1 MFKRLRIRTKILLA
15 FAIVAIIAVGTIA
28 LVAFSI
34 GRSTLEQESFNKLT
48 AVREM
53 KASQIEDYFQLIE
66 DQVITL
72 SQDRMIV
79 DAMMLLDGAYHDI
92 PDDLAIDDAGIDQLN
107 NDLEA
112 YYQDEFFRRLI
123 PNLLREPLLSDYYPD
138 TIEARLLQ
146 NQYIVSNPNDTGS
159 KHLLNS
165 ADDGSTYS
173 EAHEIYHP
181 IIRDYL
187 EHFGYY
193 DIFLVANDGAI
204 VYSVFKEVDFGTSLS
219 DGPYS
224 ETNFAKAFR
233 SALEADDGEFVSLVD
248 FEPYDPS
255 YNAPAAFT
263 ASPIF
268 DGDKRIGVLIFQM
281 PIDRINDVMTNKQNW
296 SEVGL
301 GESGETYLVGDD
313 NLIRNQSRFLIED
326 SENYF
331 NTLDE
336 IGVPLTTRA
345 RIRNLDSTVG
355 LQEVDTEG
363 TEAALSG
370 QTGTAIFPDYRG
382 VPVLSSYAPLDIE
395 NLNWVILSEID
406 EAEAFSSIQA
416 LGQRLAIG
424 SIGLIAFI
432 IIATIFFSR
441 TITRPIEHL
450 QSQAGE
456 ISAGNLDT
464 QISVDTE
471 DEINDLAHAL
481 ESMRLSNK
489 DLIDDLAII
498 NQNLE
503 NLVGE
508 RTAELEASERQ
519 SNSIIELSSDAIIVI
534 DDDGQV
540 LVWNA
545 KAEKLFGYSREDM
558 VSNPMDLIIPDGYK
572 TYHDKAF
579 AQATTAHELKNP
591 GVVHALSG
599 QHKNGKEFP
608 VELSLSH
615 WQLGGKNF
623 FSANIR
629 DITERKKA
637 EQAIRYREERIRS
650 IVEIAP
656 DAIIS
661 INSEQNII
669 MFNSQA
675 EKIFGYSAA
684 ELLGQP
690 LTKLMPEISHTVH
703 VQEVIKF
710 QNEPIDTRIMDSRR
724 EIVGRRK
731 DGTIFPAEAG
741 ISKLELDGQVV
752 FTTFFRDITK
762 RKEAERKLTESEAK
776 HRTIF
781 QNSPLGLIL
790 FNDEGFIVD
799 CNDHFVELMGSK
811 REQLIGF
818 HTLKDA
824 TDPAVREGLGKAIN
838 GEQFDFEGAY
848 TSSTGG
854 KTRYLRIIYNPVSP
868 DQLPTEVIATLED
881 ISERIEMQQEM
892 RESESRFRS
901 LFEDSPISLWEED
914 FSAIKQFI
922 DELKASGIDDFA
934 SYYDQH
940 PEAVSQAS
948 SLILVE
954 NVNQATLEL
963 YGAQNK
969 EELLGNLDKIFTAQ
983 SDDAF
988 KQELIALSRGET
1000 YYQGEIVNRKLNG
1013 QLIDCI
1019 VVFTVAPGYEDSW
1032 QKAFVS
1038 ITDITDRKE
1047 MELKLKQAMYDAES
1061 ANRAKSTFL
1070 ANMSHELRTPMN
1082 AIIGYSEMLAEDA
1095 EDEGY
1100 EELVPD
1106 LEKINIAGRHLLSL
1120 INSVLDL
1127 SKIEAGRMDLYLER
1141 FDLRKM
1147 LDEMVTTVTPVV
1159 TKNNNDFVTD
1169 FGDNL
1174 GNVRADMTKLRQS
1187 LVNLLSNASKFTKD
1201 GAITIIA
1208 RREMF
1213 QDGEWIRLTV
1223 SDTGIGIPEDKLEH
1237 IFEEFSQADESTTR
1251 NFGGTGLGLAI
1262 SRRFCRLMGGDITL
1276 TSEVGKGSTFT
1287 IEIPAEVKADM
1298 VTQDPAAL
1306 AAETTPIT
1314 HIPVGR
1320 HPILII
1326 DDDPQARELIQRTLE
1341 ADGYSVAIAATGEEG
1356 LELARQLQPSL
1367 ITLDIMMPG
1376 MDGWTTLR
1384 EFKADPALEH
1394 IPVVMI
1400 SIVGDKEMGYTL
1412 GALQSLTKP
1421 VDRAQL
1427 LQLVQQY
1434 AGPQGGDLALIVE
1447 DDASVRSLLSR
1458 ALEDAG
1464 WKVVEAENGAVALQR
1479 VHERKPDLILLDLM
1493 MPVMDGFEF
1502 VLELRME
1509 EENWDIPIIVVTSKD
1524 LTDQDRQ
1531 RLVGGVEMIID
1542 KGAYSQDE
1550 LLDQLLGYVSQHD
1563 VAG

>member
-1 MFKRLRIRTKILLA
+1 MFKHLKIRTKILLA

-28 LVAFSI
+28 LVAFGI

-66 DQVITL
+66 DQVLTL
-72 SQDRMIV
+72 SADRMII
-79 DAMMLLDGAYHDI
+79 DAMRELDGAYHDI
-92 PDDLAIDDAGIDQLN
+92 PAELAFDDADMEQLN
-107 NDLEA
+107 IDLEN
-112 YYQDEFFRRLI
+112 YYQEEFFRRLI
-123 PNLLREPLLSDYYPD
+123 PNLLREPLLSDYYPQN
-138 TIEARLLQ
+138 IEARILQ
-146 NQYIVSNPNDTGS
+146 NQYIIDNPHDTGS

-173 EAHEIYHP
+173 AAHEIYHP

-187 EHFGYY
+187 ERFGYY
-193 DIFLVANDGAI
+193 DIFLVANDGNI
-204 VYSVFKEVDFGTSLS
+204 VYSVFKEVDYGTSLL
-219 DGPYS
+219 DGPYRDS
-224 ETNFAKAFR
+224 NFAEVFR

-263 ASPIF
+263 ASPIY
-268 DGDKRIGVLIFQM
+268 DGDERAGVLIFQM
-281 PIDRINDVMTNKQNW
+281 PIDRINDVMTNKQDW
-296 SEVGL
+296 SGVGL

-331 NTLDE
+331 NTLEE

-345 RIRNLDSTVG
+345 RIRNLDSTIG
-355 LQEVDTEG
+355 LQEVDTAG
-363 TEAALSG
+363 TEAALNG
-370 QTGTAIFPDYRG
+370 ETGTAIFPDYRG
-382 VPVLSSYAPLDIE
+382 VPVLSSYAPLDIKD
-395 NLNWVILSEID
+395 LDWAIMSEID
-406 EAEAFSSIQA
+406 EAEAFSSIRS
-416 LGQRLAIG
+416 LGRRLAVG
-424 SIGLIAFI
+424 SLGIIAFI
-432 IIATIFFSR
+432 IIAAIIFSR

-464 QISVDTE
+464 KISVNTK
-471 DEINDLAHAL
+471 DEINDLAQAL

-489 DLIDDLAII
+489 DLIDDLADI

-519 SNSIIELSSDAIIVI
+519 TSSIIELSSDAIIVI

-540 LVWNA
+540 LVWND
-545 KAEKLFGYSREDM
+545 KAEQLFGYAREDM
-558 VSNPMDLIIPDGYK
+558 IGNPMDLIIPGAHRAR
-572 TYHDKAF
+572 HDKAF
-579 AQATTAHELKNP
+579 ARATGAHRLNKP
-591 GVVHALSG
+591 GEIHEITG
-599 QHKNGKEFP
+599 QRKDGQEFP

-615 WQLGGKNF
+615 WQLAGKDF

-629 DITERKKA
+629 DITERKNA

-661 INSEQNII
+661 INGEQNIV

-675 EKIFGYSAA
+675 ERVFGYTAA
-684 ELLGQP
+684 EVLGQP
-690 LTKLMPEISHTVH
+690 LAMLMPEKSHAVH
-703 VQEVIKF
+703 PHEVNKF
-710 QNEPIDTRIMDSRR
+710 LNESANTRIMDSRR
-724 EIVGRRK
+724 EIAGRRK

-741 ISKLELDGQVV
+741 ISKLEIDGQVI
-752 FTTFFRDITK
+752 FTTFFRDITE
-762 RKEAERKLTESEAK
+762 RREAERKLTESEAK

-799 CNDHFVELMGSK
+799 CNEHFVELMGSK

-818 HTLKDA
+818 HTLQEA

-838 GEQFDFEGAY
+838 GEQYAFEGAY
-848 TSSTGG
+848 TSATGG
-854 KTRYLRIIYNPVSP
+854 KTRYLRIIYNPVNP
-868 DQLPTEVIATLED
+868 DHIPTEVIATLED
-881 ISERIEMQQEM
+881 ISERIELEQEM
-892 RESESRFRS
+892 RASESRFRS

-914 FSAIKQFI
+914 FSAIKQLI
-922 DELKASGIDDFA
+922 DELRAAGIDDFA
-934 SYYDQH
+934 SYFDQH
-940 PEAVSQAS
+940 PEVVSQAS

-954 NVNQATLEL
+954 NVNQATLDL
-963 YGAQNK
+963 YGATSKQ
-969 EELLGNLDKIFTAQ
+969 ELLGKLDTIFTDQ
-983 SDDAF
+983 STDAF
-988 KQELIALSRGET
+988 KHELIALSNGQT
-1000 YYQGEIVNRKLNG
+1000 YYQGEIVNRNLNG
-1013 QLIDCI
+1013 ALIDCI
-1019 VVFTVAPGYEDSW
+1019 VVFSVAPGYEDSW
-1032 QKAFVS
+1032 QKVFVS

-1047 MELKLKQAMYDAES
+1047 MESKLQLAMHDAEA

-1100 EELVPD
+1100 DEFVPD
-1106 LEKINIAGRHLLSL
+1106 LEKINTAGRHLLSL

-1141 FDLRKM
+1141 FDLRQM
-1147 LDEMVTTVTPVV
+1147 LDETVTTVTPVV
-1159 TKNNNDFVTD
+1159 TKNHNDFVID
-1169 FGDNL
+1169 FAEDL
-1174 GNVRADMTKLRQS
+1174 GNVRADMTKLRQA
-1187 LVNLLSNASKFTKD
+1187 LVNLLSNASKFTEN
-1201 GAITIIA
+1201 GAVTLTA
-1208 RREMF
+1208 RRKMY
-1213 QDGEWIRLTV
+1213 QDGEWISLAV
-1223 SDTGIGIPEDKLEH
+1223 ADTGIGIPEDKLEH

-1262 SRRFCRLMGGDITL
+1262 SRRFCRMMGGDIL
-1276 TSEVGKGSTFT
+1276 LSSEVGKGSTFT
-1287 IEIPAEVKADM
+1287 IEIPAEVKAEM
-1298 VTQDPAAL
+1298 VTQDPSAL
-1306 AAETTPIT
+1306 AAQATPIP
-1314 HIPVGR
+1314 HIPLGE

-1326 DDDPQARELIQRTLE
+1326 DDDPQARELIQRTLQ
-1341 ADGYSVAIAATGEEG
+1341 ADGYSVALAASGEEG

-1367 ITLDIMMPG
+1367 VTLDIMMPG

-1384 EFKADPALEH
+1384 QFKADPALEH

-1421 VDRAQL
+1421 VDREQL

-1434 AGPQGGDLALIVE
+1434 AGSQGGGRALVVE
-1447 DDASVRSLLSR
+1447 DHEPVRSLMRR
-1458 ALEDAG
+1458 ALEEAG
-1464 WKVVEAENGAVALQR
+1464 WNVAEAENGALALQR
-1479 VHERKPDLILLDLM
+1479 VHEHKPDLILLDLM

-1502 VLELRME
+1502 VLQLRKQE
-1509 EENWDIPIIVVTSKD
+1509 QYWDIPIVVVTSKD
-1524 LTDQDRQ
+1524 LIDEDRE

-1542 KGAYSQDE
+1542 KGAYTQDE
-1550 LLDQLLGYVSQHD
+1550 LLDQLRSYVAQHD
-1563 VAG
+1563 SAA